1 MFLDDH
7 DINREE
13 TLEHSLSDQAVAVE
27 DSSTSSDVTDT
38 RSSSSLQDGSTAR
51 AREVVRKPA
60 ATDLN
65 TPSKIPSRSNGAR
78 STGRQ
83 LGTRW
88 WLLAAASALLLTIL
102 TTAGIYLL
110 TKKPSTID
118 QLVILTVPSG
128 AEISLDSKEYGHSP
142 VKLEQ
147 LAIGN
152 YTLTIKKEG
161 FEPVIQEINI
171 IESIPPLEFRL
182 KPIPP
187 SDSLGL
193 SPEEAIR
200 KYQLQ
205 SEEAFARGNY
215 MLGYDGTA
223 LYFAD
228 LILFSDPA
236 NQFALEMR
244 ERIRK
249 TEHQV
254 AREAIARGDLGQAQ
268 EIYNFLIENYTK
280 PPDEEA
286 RAAAIK
292 LENQLSLRRGEVRDL
307 VRKAEEA
314 LQAGNLIDPAR
325 TSAYY
330 YSKQAL
336 AIDRQNAQARSV
348 REQVKKRR
356 AEISEQA
363 FGRGEIDTA
372 IKQMEQTIQLFP
384 DDKQLR
390 ARLREIMANRNI
402 ETSKTVDPNT
412 RREQGLFK
420 YRHDDFEEAIPDLES
435 AILNGRG
442 TPDVIFAI
450 ARSYMKIGQLDKAAF
465 YFRQVPPSG
474 EDQYRSSIAALG
486 DIAREHGNTAVA
498 LERYKEA
505 RQLGGSTLYSIA
517 SLDDRIEKIEKKQRE
532 KAAEPV
538 ALTIR
543 AKHLHGGVFGGSCSG
558 TLTVNSTGLRYDGTE
573 HVFSSN
579 LVGVGVRINK
589 DELIVKIQ
597 DKSEKFK
604 PSRAD
609 AERFNETLT
618 RFQQAYSPANK

>member
-1 MFLDDH
+1 MFLDDY
-7 DINREE
+7 DTNREE
-13 TLEHSLSDQAVAVE
+13 TVERSAGDQAVAVE
-27 DSSTSSDVTDT
+27 DSSASNNAADT
-38 RSSSSLQDGSTAR
+38 QLSSSLKDGSTAR
-51 AREVVRKPA
+51 ARPVVRKST

-65 TPSKIPSRSNGAR
+65 PAPKIPSRSNGAR

-128 AEISLDSKEYGHSP
+128 AEISLDAKEYGHSP

-147 LAIGN
+147 LAIGT
-152 YTLTIKKEG
+152 YTLMVKKEG
-161 FEPVIQEINI
+161 FEPIVQEISLL
-171 IESIPPLEFRL
+171 ESIPPLEFKL

-187 SDSLGL
+187 SDSVGL
-193 SPEEAIR
+193 SPEELLK

-205 SEEAFARGNY
+205 AEEAFARGNY
-215 MLGYDGTA
+215 MLGYEGTA
-223 LYFAD
+223 LYYAD
-228 LILFSDPA
+228 LIPD
-236 NQFALEMR
+236 NQYAAEMR

-249 TEHQV
+249 TEHQL
-254 AREAIARGDLGQAQ
+254 AREAISRGDLGQAQ
-268 EIYNFLIENYTK
+268 EIYNSLIEYYPK
-280 PPDEEA
+280 DEEA
-286 RAAAIK
+286 RVAAAK

-314 LQAGNLIDPAR
+314 LQSGNLIDPLR

-348 REQVKKRR
+348 REQVKKKRT
-356 AEISEQA
+356 ELSEQA
-363 FGRGEIDTA
+363 FGRGEVDTA
-372 IKQMEQTIQLFP
+372 VKQMEQTIQLFP
-384 DDKQLR
+384 EDKQLR
-390 ARLREIMANRNI
+390 TRLREFMANRNT
-402 ETSKTVDPNT
+402 EASKAVDPNT
-412 RREQGLFK
+412 HREQGLFK
-420 YRHDDFEEAIPDLES
+420 YRHLDFDEAIPDLES

-442 TPDVIFAI
+442 TPDVIFAL
-450 ARSYMKIGQLDKAAF
+450 AHSYMKIGQLDKAAL
-465 YFRQVPPSG
+465 YFRQVQPSG
-474 EDQYRSSIAALG
+474 EDLYRSAIAALG
-486 DIAREHGNTAVA
+486 DIAREHGNTATA
-498 LERYKEA
+498 LDKYKEA

-517 SLDDRIEKIEKKQRE
+517 NLDDRIEKIEKKQRE

-538 ALTIR
+538 PLTIR

-558 TLTVNSTGLRYDGTE
+558 TLSINSTGVRYDGSE

-579 LVGVGVRINK
+579 LVGVGVRITK

-604 PSRAD
+604 PTPAD
-609 AERFNETLT
+609 AERFSETLT
-618 RFQQAYSPANK
+618 RFQQAYSPSNK